1 MNFVANEILPACPPQ
16 DTMASTSGDTMF
28 LSGLIGMECQGS
40 WMVNTYNTADNVSD
54 YGWAMIPYA
63 DLNGDG
69 QCQKE
74 ERCSIYNGL
83 GWSMS
88 ANTQDPEGAWGLISA
103 LCSEEGQQKQSEL
116 GVTMSGY
123 VGASDAFVDAFD
135 QMDVSPF
142 VKVEQEGTLVFRP
155 VSKNTA
161 KWADNNAD
169 ILVDAWTNPANME
182 ADLKQAAADMN
193 EILAE
198 ESE

>member
-1 MNFVANEILPACPPQ
+1 
-16 DTMASTSGDTMF
+16 
-28 LSGLIGMECQGS
+28 
-40 WMVNTYNTADNVSD
+40 
-54 YGWAMIPYA
+54 
-63 DLNGDG
+63 
-69 QCQKE
+69 
-74 ERCSIYNGL
+74 
-83 GWSMS
+83 
-88 ANTQDPEGAWGLISA
+88 
-103 LCSEEGQQKQSEL
+103 
-116 GVTMSGY
+116 MSGY
-123 VGASDAFVDAFD
+123 IGASDAFVDAFD

-142 VKVEQEGTLVFRP
+142 VNVEKEGTLVFRP